1 LIKAKPVAKVKIIY
15 GTSGGN
21 TELVCQKVAEILES
35 EGHEVFLI
43 KAKAAKTED
52 FQEAE
57 LLILASPTYGHGIL
71 EQYMDRCLAQ
81 VKDLDFTDQFFAA
94 IGLGDMKYDED
105 YFIESAKIL
114 TQFMES
120 RGAKSL
126 LAPLMI
132 ARSPIP
138 QLETRVVLWADQL
151 LDHLKS

>member
-1 LIKAKPVAKVKIIY
+1 MAKVKIIY

-21 TELVCQKVAEILES
+21 TELVCQKVAEILETANHS
-35 EGHEVFLI
+35 VELH
-43 KAKAAKTED
+43 KAKSTQPED
-52 FQEAE
+52 FLGAD

-81 VKDLDFTDQFFAA
+81 VKDLDFTDQSFAVV
-94 IGLGDMKYDED
+94 GLGDMKYDED

-114 TQFMES
+114 TEFMES

-138 QLETRVVLWADQL
+138 QLETRVVLWANQL